1 MQIIER
7 PTLEFWNDVVTRSS
21 AATFYHTPLWVE
33 TLAQSYPEY
42 EAAPRGFVF
51 DDGTRALLP
60 MLCSRHGFL
69 KKKLRYKALGFG
81 SYGGPVHTG
90 TWDAEKSE
98 ALFGHF
104 QKKKVSL
111 HIDGNPLWQ
120 YELPGYFVR
129 QQADTFALYLNRP
142 LEDIYRGFSE
152 AHRRGIK
159 TAQKKGVSVRRA
171 SGRGDYAAYSA
182 MYADTLR
189 RWGDSTIIRFPDA
202 FTLRLLETG
211 ADAVTMWLAEVAEK
225 PVAGIIMLYWNSM
238 AHYWRGASLQGYET
252 YHANTLL
259 QWTAMQD
266 ARTRGFGLY
275 DFAPSGALQG
285 VEEFKR
291 RFGAEKIVFS
301 RGHLRS

>member
-1 MQIIER
+1 MEIIEQ
-7 PTLEFWNDVVTRSS
+7 PTREFWQEVVSSSS
-21 AATFYHTPLWVE
+21 AATFYHTPLWVH
-33 TLAQSYPEY
+33 TLARSYPEY

-98 ALFGHF
+98 SLFGYF

-111 HIDGNPLWQ
+111 HLDGNPLWQ
-120 YELPGYFVR
+120 YALPDYFVR
-129 QQADTFALYLNRP
+129 EQTDTFVLRLNRP
-142 LEDIYRGFSE
+142 LEDIYKGFST

-171 SGRGDYAAYSA
+171 SGRSDYEAYSA
-182 MYADTLR
+182 LYADTLQ
-189 RWGDSTIIRFPDA
+189 RWGDGTIIRFSEA
-202 FTLRLLETG
+202 LTLRLLETG
-211 ADAVTMWLAEVAEK
+211 AEAITLWLAEVAGK

-259 QWTAMQD
+259 QWTAIQD
-266 ARTRGFGLY
+266 AHTRGFGLY

-301 RGHLRS
+301 RGHLRT